1 MCAVAEI
8 EEAIVRLP
16 TEEFAQL
23 LEDLRDIEVAHAA
36 IAEASEAGELPRQ
49 WIPLR
54 SELDAA
60 HR

>member
-1 MCAVAEI
+1 MSTVAEI

-16 TEEFAQL
+16 AEEFAQL
-23 LEDLRDIEVAHAA
+23 LEDLRDIEVARAA
-36 IAEASEAGELPRQ
+36 IAEASEAGEPPKQ

-54 SELDAA
+54 SELDAL